1 MSDYSI
7 PSLRKYAY
15 LGNFDVAIKE
25 LADMARPERWD
36 YVETPDAKK
45 NIILE
50 NYIYH
55 TFDRLLAL
63 RKAVPRGNY
72 ISTSDSEMC
81 FNTGLF
87 TPNFEPIFAL
97 FNKNDASRKIK
108 WKLRG
113 FYKESSIEL
122 NKIVPLPERAS
133 YFDSSSDLIYDTH
146 LDMRINIDHILEDER
161 NRQRIPEQYR
171 DMNNLPMLF
180 RAALDFARIRVKE
193 NYKAAVPQY
202 YHGRIQFL
210 LPISLGDPKKVDLS
224 LAVGVHDGV
233 YTGHT
238 CLTLDMAYNNARL
251 IAKPESD
258 WLIGS

>member
-63 RKAVPRGNY
+63 RKAVPKGNY

-113 FYKESSIEL
+113 FY
-122 NKIVPLPERAS
+122 
-133 YFDSSSDLIYDTH
+133 
-146 LDMRINIDHILEDER
+146 
-161 NRQRIPEQYR
+161 
-171 DMNNLPMLF
+171 
-180 RAALDFARIRVKE
+180 
-193 NYKAAVPQY
+193 
-202 YHGRIQFL
+202 G
-210 LPISLGDPKKVDLS
+210 
-224 LAVGVHDGV
+224 
-233 YTGHT
+233 
-238 CLTLDMAYNNARL
+238 
-251 IAKPESD
+251 
-258 WLIGS
+258 

>member
-63 RKAVPRGNY
+63 RKAVPKGNY

-122 NKIVPLPERAS
+122 NKIVPLPCCFGLCQNSCKRELQSGRPSILPRAYS
-133 YFDSSSDLIYDTH
+133 VSAPHQS
-146 LDMRINIDHILEDER
+146 
-161 NRQRIPEQYR
+161 
-171 DMNNLPMLF
+171 
-180 RAALDFARIRVKE
+180 
-193 NYKAAVPQY
+193 
-202 YHGRIQFL
+202 GRSQE
-210 LPISLGDPKKVDLS
+210 G
-224 LAVGVHDGV
+224 
-233 YTGHT
+233 
-238 CLTLDMAYNNARL
+238 
-251 IAKPESD
+251 
-258 WLIGS
+258 

>member
-97 FNKNDASRKIK
+97 FNKKDSVFHRNKTYIFLKRRVWEVLPSNKFKI
-108 WKLRG
+108 
-113 FYKESSIEL
+113 
-122 NKIVPLPERAS
+122 
-133 YFDSSSDLIYDTH
+133 
-146 LDMRINIDHILEDER
+146 
-161 NRQRIPEQYR
+161 
-171 DMNNLPMLF
+171 
-180 RAALDFARIRVKE
+180 DFVI
-193 NYKAAVPQY
+193 
-202 YHGRIQFL
+202 F
-210 LPISLGDPKKVDLS
+210 
-224 LAVGVHDGV
+224 
-233 YTGHT
+233 
-238 CLTLDMAYNNARL
+238 
-251 IAKPESD
+251 
-258 WLIGS
+258 